1 RPAGYEPPPYSR
13 PESPT
18 MIRLLTSYRL
28 ELNKIFRQRG
38 TYVSY
43 AILAIVSSLMVWG
56 MWRYG
61 FGEHLKHS
69 FGREMVVG
77 GRLVT
82 AQTVAGHIM
91 EPVFIVLVPA
101 LIAMIVSSLI
111 AAESKSGVLRTWLC
125 RPLSRSSLY
134 TAKSL
139 AAGTHAILL
148 TFFLGLFTLL
158 LGYIFFGGGDL
169 VDMSH
174 GGRGM
179 VILDEA
185 MALQRLGLAY
195 GLAAL
200 LMCGMGALALL
211 ASVIFENPLVAA
223 GAAVAFIPISGII
236 QSLEYFE
243 CLKPYLLTNYLDA
256 WKYAFKAQL
265 ELADFLP
272 ALYCVVGYCL
282 VPYVLGLIIFRQKDI
297 VS

>member
-1 RPAGYEPPPYSR
+1 
-13 PESPT
+13 

-43 AILAIVSSLMVWG
+43 ALLAIVSGLMVWG

-69 FGREMVVG
+69 FGQEMVVG

-82 AQTVAGHIM
+82 AQTVARHIM

-111 AAESKSGVLRTWLC
+111 AAESKSGVLRIWLC
-125 RPLSRSSLY
+125 RPLSRTSLY

-169 VDMSH
+169 IDMSH

-179 VILDEA
+179 VILDEI

-195 GLAAL
+195 ALAAL
-200 LMCGMGALALL
+200 LMCGMAALALL
-211 ASVIFENPLVAA
+211 ASVIFDNPLVAA

-243 CLKPYLLTNYLDA
+243 FLKPYLLTNYLDA

-265 ELADFLP
+265 VPTDFLP
-272 ALYCVVGYCL
+272 ALYCAAGYCL
-282 VPYVLGLIIFRQKDI
+282 VPYLLGLVIFRQKDI